1 VSQTDSA
8 AYGEH
13 DAKTPLARL
22 RHVRG
27 LVLDGCGRRIESNE
41 AQRPEFAY
49 AGHRFEL
56 AAIACLYF

>member
-13 DAKTPLARL
+13 DAKMPLARL

-27 LVLDGCGRRIESNE
+27 LVLDGCGVRIDSYE
-41 AQRPEFAY
+41 AQRPELGY
-49 AGHRFEL
+49 AGRRFEL
-56 AAIACLYF
+56 AAIARFYF